1 MAEGRFG
8 SLYLTIRTQNLSICA
23 VEEKENLQLK
33 DNLVPKITK
42 FSKVT
47 AADLSLPGRAGC
59 TLWPT
64 VASEGSW
71 LRCSVALSHQSILL
85 VLAVVVKLAPVFF
98 TVVLVFVTREEA
110 KALLWLPTCL
120 LHCSIYLSPK
130 EMSIL
135 GASSLWGG
143 FWLMKGCQNHRGALQ
158 LLGGGWLSSN
168 FRSGQCGFADCQ
180 LDSVGPPDSY
190 FVSWLCLSFGSGQI
204 LLPLDSL
211 QNPRQWIKVQCEN
224 SWLSKM
230 LILHVKLAG
239 DPTRRSWR
247 TSFLHH
253 PPSAVGTNQ
262 QIWGVFVLKV
272 VFLQAS
278 KGKGAQ

>member
-110 KALLWLPTCL
+110 KALL
-120 LHCSIYLSPK
+120 
-130 EMSIL
+130 
-135 GASSLWGG
+135 
-143 FWLMKGCQNHRGALQ
+143 
-158 LLGGGWLSSN
+158 
-168 FRSGQCGFADCQ
+168 
-180 LDSVGPPDSY
+180 
-190 FVSWLCLSFGSGQI
+190 
-204 LLPLDSL
+204 
-211 QNPRQWIKVQCEN
+211 
-224 SWLSKM
+224 
-230 LILHVKLAG
+230 
-239 DPTRRSWR
+239 
-247 TSFLHH
+247 
-253 PPSAVGTNQ
+253 
-262 QIWGVFVLKV
+262 
-272 VFLQAS
+272 
-278 KGKGAQ
+278 

>member
-1 MAEGRFG
+1 M
-8 SLYLTIRTQNLSICA
+8 
-23 VEEKENLQLK
+23 K
-33 DNLVPKITK
+33 DNLVSNITK

-98 TVVLVFVTREEA
+98 FYSCFSICHKRRGKSFVVIAYLSTSLLYLLVTQGNEHFWSFRLCEEA
-110 KALLWLPTCL
+110 FNWWEVVRIIEGPPNSLVGVDFLLILFWSMRVCRLPIRLSWSSWLL
-120 LHCSIYLSPK
+120 L
-130 EMSIL
+130 
-135 GASSLWGG
+135 
-143 FWLMKGCQNHRGALQ
+143 
-158 LLGGGWLSSN
+158 
-168 FRSGQCGFADCQ
+168 CQ
-180 LDSVGPPDSY
+180 LIVPFFLFWFWTD
-190 FVSWLCLSFGSGQI
+190 FACSWQSSK
-204 LLPLDSL
+204 SKAVK
-211 QNPRQWIKVQCEN
+211 KVQCEN

>member
-64 VASEGSW
+64 LASEGSW

-98 TVVLVFVTREEA
+98 YSCS
-110 KALLWLPTCL
+110 LL
-120 LHCSIYLSPK
+120 SRK
-130 EMSIL
+130 EMLFVYHLLTYCVWMSPDP
-135 GASSLWGG
+135 SL
-143 FWLMKGCQNHRGALQ
+143 
-158 LLGGGWLSSN
+158 
-168 FRSGQCGFADCQ
+168 
-180 LDSVGPPDSY
+180 
-190 FVSWLCLSFGSGQI
+190 
-204 LLPLDSL
+204 
-211 QNPRQWIKVQCEN
+211 
-224 SWLSKM
+224 
-230 LILHVKLAG
+230 
-239 DPTRRSWR
+239 T
-247 TSFLHH
+247 
-253 PPSAVGTNQ
+253 
-262 QIWGVFVLKV
+262 
-272 VFLQAS
+272 
-278 KGKGAQ
+278 